1 MMFRTHIAVG
11 FLIGLFL
18 LQILNP
24 VNQILFIF
32 LMLLGAALPDID
44 HPESKIG
51 SKIKVVGYLFEHRGF
66 FHSLFAVLL
75 LYLLLLHY
83 IDSASV
89 GVYIFAI
96 TAGYLSHVVTDSIT
110 KEGIMP
116 FHPISKFRVS
126 GFIKTGRI
134 TEYVFLVI
142 ILAVSLW
149 KLFSVY

>member
-51 SKIKVVGYLFEHRGF
+51 SKIKVVGFLFEHRGF

>member
-24 VNQILFIF
+24 FNQILFIF

-51 SKIKVVGYLFEHRGF
+51 SKIKVVGFLFEHRGF